1 MDTVIFLAYYSP
13 EEYEVLLKLANDR
26 KNLDDKWEDWLFQ
39 YLKAKASLSDK
50 FEIEEIH
57 IDVKRMHEYF
67 KTKKLKNIS
76 KNRSSYVTELGMKMY
91 NQRKNN

>member
-1 MDTVIFLAYYSP
+1 MTVMFLAYYTP
-13 EEYEVLLKLANDR
+13 IEYENLLKLADDR

-39 YLKAKASLSDK
+39 YLRTKASMPGE

-57 IDVKRMHEYF
+57 IEVKRMDEYF
-67 KTKKLKNIS
+67 KTKNLKNIS
-76 KNRSSYVTELGMKMY
+76 KNRSEYVTEMGMKLH

>member
-1 MDTVIFLAYYSP
+1 MVAFLAYYSP
-13 EEYEVLLKLANDR
+13 AEYENLLELADDR

-39 YLKAKASLSDK
+39 YLRAKAELSGK

-57 IDVKRMHEYF
+57 LNVIKMHAYF
-67 KTKKLKNIS
+67 ETRKIKNIG
-76 KNRSSYVTELGMKMY
+76 KNRASYVTDLGMNIH